1 MANNK
6 SRVVKKPRVDKKPT
20 PKKRPAVNIKPKAAK
35 KSPAVN
41 NKKTK
46 VNKNFK
52 VSKKPVVKI
61 KEAIVVQKPIRKS
74 FNRKWIGRFV
84 NTVIVATYTLA
95 LIYAFRTNLAPNKYM
110 ALIVIISG
118 LIELSVVTA
127 NIRSQ
132 WKSIVKS
139 IALILLS
146 LLIITANSYAYFVSA
161 STYNFF
167 NSIQSESY
175 TIESYSIIAKN
186 NSAVGLKSSNKLIG
200 YIQDDA
206 NNDAVLQVVKSKTSA
221 TPKSY
226 GELASLCDAI
236 DAKNADTAV
245 LRTSYLIILKENY
258 PSFYQNIKV
267 LDTFSIRVKARAAI
281 KVDITKPFVVYIS
294 GIDTYGDIDT
304 VSRSDVNILAVVD
317 PRTNKILLVN
327 TPRDYYVQL
336 HGTTGTR
343 DKLTHAGIYGID
355 MSKDTMQD
363 LYGIDISYYVRI
375 NFTSLLNIIDAIGG
389 VNVYSDNDFTAWKY
403 HFVQGYNQLNAD
415 QALVFSRERHSFT
428 DGDRTRGKN
437 QERVIQAIIDK
448 MSQPATLARFP
459 QIIKSLEG
467 SFQTNASHNVITALL
482 KQQMNTLGA
491 WTTESISVDGVG
503 SQDATYSMGSQ
514 LLYVMEPNIASV
526 NLAKDKIQSYLK

>member
-1 MANNK
+1 MKQTK
-6 SRVVKKPRVDKKPT
+6 SLKAT
-20 PKKRPAVNIKPKAAK
+20 PKMTT
-35 KSPAVN
+35 
-41 NKKTK
+41 TK
-46 VNKNFK
+46 
-52 VSKKPVVKI
+52 KKPVK
-61 KEAIVVQKPIRKS
+61 KLTNNKQTAKNGNYQKY
-74 FNRKWIGRFV
+74 IGWSIA
-84 NTVIVATYTLA
+84 TLIGATYVVSLFAGLNTKLLPA
-95 LIYAFRTNLAPNKYM
+95 KYV
-110 ALIVIISG
+110 LP
-118 LIELSVVTA
+118 LVT
-127 NIRSQ
+127 
-132 WKSIVKS
+132 V
-139 IALILLS
+139 S
-146 LLIITANSYAYFVSA
+146 LLIVALVAFINIRYRWRSLGKSITLITISLVVLLANGYVYSISKSTSDFLA
-161 STYNFF
+161 S
-167 NSIQSESY
+167 IESGEY
-175 TIESYSIIAKN
+175 TLESYSIVTKKDYDTT
-186 NSAVGLKSSNKLIG
+186 LKSSIATG
-200 YIQDDA
+200 YLADDT
-206 NNDAVLQVVKSKTSA
+206 NNAEVLEVLADKTNA
-221 TPKSY
+221 QQKPNP
-226 GELASLCDAI
+226 ELASLTIALD
-236 DAKNADTAV
+236 DKTTDTV
-245 LRTSYLIILKENY
+245 VFRSSLLPLLEENY

-267 LDTFSIRVKARAAI
+267 LDTFSIRVKARSAV
-281 KVDITKPFVVYIS
+281 KVDITKPFVIYIS
-294 GIDTYGDIDT
+294 GIDTYGEIST

-343 DKLTHAGIYGID
+343 DKLTHAGIYGVD

-389 VNVYSDNDFTAWKY
+389 VNVYSDNDFTVWKY

-459 QIIKSLEG
+459 KIIKSLEG
-467 SFQTNASHNVITALL
+467 SFQTNASHDVITALL
-482 KQQMNTLGA
+482 KQQMNSLGA

>member
-1 MANNK
+1 MAQKNK
-6 SRVVKKPRVDKKPT
+6 SKAVKSKKIVAKT
-20 PKKRPAVNIKPKAAK
+20 AATLKKAAIK
-35 KSPAVN
+35 NSSKATKPLT
-41 NKKTK
+41 KTK
-46 VNKNFK
+46 KASPSTKTTKTKK
-52 VSKKPVVKI
+52 VVESPVIFHK
-61 KEAIVVQKPIRKS
+61 
-74 FNRKWIGRFV
+74 FNRKWIGR
-84 NTVIVATYTLA
+84 IVGAAIIASYALA
-95 LIYAFRTNLAPNKYM
+95 IIYALRTNLAPSKYM
-110 ALIVIISG
+110 ISAIFVSG
-118 LIELSVVTA
+118 LVEVAVVAA

-132 WKSIVKS
+132 WKSIVNS

-146 LLIITANSYAYFVSA
+146 LVIIIANSYAYFVSA

-245 LRTSYLIILKENY
+245 LRTSYLTILKENY
-258 PSFYQNIKV
+258 PSFYQDIEV

-317 PRTNKILLVN
+317 PRANKILLVN

-343 DKLTHAGIYGID
+343 DKLTHAGIYGVD

-526 NLAKDKIQSYLK
+526 DLAKDKIQSYLK